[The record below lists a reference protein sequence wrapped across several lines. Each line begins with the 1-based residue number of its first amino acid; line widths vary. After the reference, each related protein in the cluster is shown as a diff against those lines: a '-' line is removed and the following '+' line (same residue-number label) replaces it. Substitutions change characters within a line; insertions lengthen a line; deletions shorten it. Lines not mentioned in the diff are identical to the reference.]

1 MDIAGA
7 KALKKRLERD
17 GAGKAPPVSADVDV
31 AEDAPPVYHWVGV
44 RPAASKNPP
53 AGGDDDPVARASLFR
68 RVGLSL
74 R

>member
-7 KALKKRLERD
+7 KALKKRLERN
-17 GAGKAPPVSADVDV
+17 GAHEVPHAAADVDV
-31 AEDAPPVYHWVGV
+31 AADAPPVYHWVGV
-44 RPAASKNPP
+44 KQPENPP
-53 AGGDDDPVARASLFR
+53 VETDEDPATRASLFR